1 MTDGTSNESIL
12 ILDFGSQVTQ
22 LIARRIRESGV
33 YSEIFPFSQLNEALE
48 KIQPKGI
55 ILSGGPSSV
64 TDSDAPTIDSDI
76 FNLDIPILGICYGQQ
91 IMCSLLG
98 GKVESSKEREFG
110 RANIKLLKSSPLFND
125 FEINTF
131 K

>member
-1 MTDGTSNESIL
+1 M
-12 ILDFGSQVTQ
+12 
-22 LIARRIRESGV
+22 
-33 YSEIFPFSQLNEALE
+33 
-48 KIQPKGI
+48 QPKGI

-64 TDSDAPTIDSDI
+64 TDLDAPTIDSDI

-125 FEINTF
+125 FEINNDRRASLDEPW
-131 K
+131 